1 MTVMTEPRT
10 RLILDN
16 DYAGDPDGLF
26 QLAHHLLSP
35 SGDIRLVIGSHLG
48 ADDAAWNGSPG
59 RSAAI
64 AAARAGDVA
73 VAAGRPDVRIL
84 AGSEASLPDPSTP
97 VRSEAALAIVAEAMR
112 EDTDLPLFV
121 ACGGG
126 LTEIASAV
134 LIEPAIAERLTLVWI
149 GGAEHPDLAVA
160 PPGAP
165 AVEYNTAIDVAA
177 AQVVLN
183 DSALRLWQV
192 PRDAYR
198 QALLSEAELAAR
210 VRPHGAL
217 GALLADSIG
226 AVRRRM
232 AESGLRL
239 GETYAYGDSPLVLLT
254 VLQAFFEPDPSSSAS
269 VERPAPRVTDAGTYE
284 FGGAGRLI
292 RVFTRLDTR
301 LMFEDLFAKLAAHAA
316 G

>member
-1 MTVMTEPRT
+1 VTAPRI

-35 SGDIRLVIGSHLG
+35 SGDVRLVIGSHLG
-48 ADDAAWNGSPG
+48 ADDAEWNAPG
-59 RSAAI
+59 RSAAL
-64 AAARAGDVA
+64 AAQRAEDVA
-73 VAAGRPDVRIL
+73 RAAGRPDVRIL
-84 AGSEASLPDPSTP
+84 AGSESALPDARTP

-126 LTEIASAV
+126 LTEIASAW
-134 LIEPAIAERLTLVWI
+134 LIEPAIARRLTLVWI
-149 GGAEHPDLAVA
+149 GGPEYPDLAVA

-165 AVEYNTAIDVAA
+165 EVEYNTAIDVAA
-177 AQVVLN
+177 ARTVFN
-183 DSALRLWQV
+183 DSSIRLWQV

-198 QALLSEAELAAR
+198 QALLSQAELDAK

-217 GALLADSIG
+217 GALLAGSID
-226 AVRRRM
+226 AVRDRLAAR
-232 AESGLRL
+232 GFPL
-239 GETYAYGDSPLVLLT
+239 GETYIYGDSPLVLLT
-254 VLQAFFEPDPSSSAS
+254 VLQAFFEPDPSSSAT
-269 VERPAPRVTDAGTYE
+269 VERPAPRVSQDGRYE
-284 FGGAGRLI
+284 FGEGGRGI
-292 RVFTRLDTR
+292 RVLARLDSR

-316 G
+316 VHG